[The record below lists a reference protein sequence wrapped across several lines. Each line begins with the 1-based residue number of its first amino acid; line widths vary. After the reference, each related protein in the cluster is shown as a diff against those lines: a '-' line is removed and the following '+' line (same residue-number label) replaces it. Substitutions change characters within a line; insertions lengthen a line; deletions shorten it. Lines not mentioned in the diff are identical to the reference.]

1 MANFCDWR
9 MVHRRDL
16 RQSSCRQG
24 NSQKRCQNPCQ
35 ETKKAHRS
43 ASLSENYEAVC
54 YFLTATT
61 ESPVPAVL
69 VVL

>member
-24 NSQKRCQNPCQ
+24 NSQKWRQNPCQ
-35 ETKKAHRS
+35 ETKKARQWT
-43 ASLSENYEAVC
+43 SLSENYEMVC
-54 YFLTATT
+54 YLFTATT